1 MCQKII
7 FNITAAEKAVYR
19 EKKVNC
25 YAYPKP
31 EIMKSITKSFLSYL
45 LLIALIISPLPAQEK
60 DEVHRAGFFPFSVWY
75 SGGKAR
81 APMLSEITPGSE
93 DEWRHDLRQ
102 IRALGFNT
110 VRTWVEWAACEP
122 VRGEYRFDNL
132 HLLLRLAGEEGLRVF
147 IQMYVD
153 SAPDWVAGEFPHAL
167 FETQS
172 GIKVYPQSAP
182 GACTDNYEV
191 SEAVLD
197 FYTETA
203 RVASSYPNFFGW
215 DLWSEPHIINW
226 AHIDYVPNVQFCFCP
241 GTRARF
247 REWLE
252 KKYDSLD
259 ELNRAWYR
267 NFADWQQVDP
277 PRFSTI
283 LSYTDFIDWKTFIY
297 EKLVEDMQMRYD
309 AVRKGDPHNI
319 ITAHAV
325 GASLFQSPYVG
336 AGATDDFMMAAP
348 LDFYGVSIYPK
359 HNHPDRHWSVTT
371 LRTVMDFT
379 RSANREKG
387 GWYVGELQAGMG
399 TIALMVSDP
408 VLPGDHR
415 IWAWSAIAKGAKGV
429 NIYAYYPMSSGYEAG
444 GYGLINLDGTITER
458 AMRAGDIASIVD
470 RNMELFLS
478 STPVKAEIGIVY
490 NPLSQMV
497 GGMQRRDYPG
507 AHTNSLIG
515 YFRAFADHNV
525 PVDFIHRHHL
535 EKQELSQYKL
545 VIVPWPVMITRE
557 AAAGLAGYVRN
568 GGHVLA
574 EARIGWNDERGY
586 ASEIIPGL
594 GLHEVFGV
602 REHEVRLREGNDIGL
617 IITNNLHPATSNLM
631 TGDILSGS
639 LYEKSV
645 LLLDNSEAGV
655 LATLADGSAT
665 LVSNK
670 YGKGEAMLAG
680 TYLGMANH
688 PDPKPKNE
696 EFFMN
701 LLNWAGVE
709 RPFTSSHDGN
719 KDNYVEVRLQTNDNG
734 FVLYL
739 INHSNTIENVN
750 VALRTPEN
758 SNHRVRDVIMD
769 RERRIRARNN
779 MLDINESLDAKQVK
793 VLEIRY

>member
-1 MCQKII
+1 MRIKII
-7 FNITAAEKAVYR
+7 MAI
-19 EKKVNC
+19 
-25 YAYPKP
+25 
-31 EIMKSITKSFLSYL
+31 IL
-45 LLIALIISPLPAQEK
+45 ALILAPANAQENSGTVK
-60 DEVHRAGFFPFSVWY
+60 PDFFPFSVWY

-81 APMLSEITPGSE
+81 APMLSIIDQYSE
-93 DEWRHDLRQ
+93 DEWRHDLKQ

-110 VRTWVEWAACEP
+110 VRTWVEWATCEP
-122 VRGEYRFDNL
+122 VKGEYNFENL
-132 HLLLRLAGEEGLRVF
+132 HLLMRLAQEAGLRVF

-182 GACTDNYEV
+182 GACTDNHEV
-191 SEAVLD
+191 SKAVLD

-203 RVASSYPNFFGW
+203 RVASSYPNLYGW

-241 GTRARF
+241 GTRMKF
-247 REWLE
+247 RHWLMD
-252 KKYDSLD
+252 KYRSL
-259 ELNRAWYR
+259 EALNNAWYR
-267 NFADWQQVDP
+267 NFTDWNQVDP

-297 EKLVEDMQMRYD
+297 EKLVDDMRMRYE
-309 AVRKGDPHNI
+309 AVREADPHSL

-336 AGATDDFMMAAP
+336 AGATDDFLMARP

-359 HNHPDRHWSVTT
+359 HNQPDRHWSVTT

-399 TIALMVSDP
+399 TIALLVSDP
-408 VLPGDHR
+408 VVPDDHR
-415 IWAWSAIAKGAKGV
+415 IWAWSAIAKGAKGI
-429 NIYAYYPMSSGYEAG
+429 NIYAWYPMSSGYEAG
-444 GYGLINLDGTITER
+444 GYGLINLDGTITDR
-458 AMRAGDIASIVD
+458 AVHAGEIAKVVGQ
-470 RNMELFLS
+470 NQHLFLS
-478 STPVKAEIGIVY
+478 STPAKAGVGIVY

-525 PVDFIHRHHL
+525 PVDFIHREHL

-545 VIVPWPVMITRE
+545 VIIPWPIMITRE
-557 AAAGLAGYVRN
+557 AAEGIKAFVE
-568 GGHVLA
+568 GGGFVVA

-602 REHEVRLREGNDIGL
+602 REDEVRMRDKINIS
-617 IITNNLHPATSNLM
+617 ITNDSHPATSNLKK
-631 TGDILSGS
+631 GDILTGT
-639 LYEKSV
+639 LYAKSV
-645 LLLDNSEAGV
+645 LPLENRQIEV
-655 LATLADGSAT
+655 LAQLDDGKPAIVSAR
-665 LVSNK
+665 
-670 YGKGEAMLAG
+670 YGKGEAMLIG
-680 TYLGMANH
+680 SYLGMANH
-688 PDPKPKNE
+688 PEPDAGNE
-696 EFFMN
+696 AFFMN
-701 LLNWAGVE
+701 LLEWADIQ
-709 RPFTSSHDGN
+709 RPFTTSHDGN
-719 KDNYVEVRLQTNDNG
+719 KEAQVEVRLQTNPDG
-734 FVLYL
+734 YVLYV
-739 INHSNTIENVN
+739 INHSNTIEKVTVDLKTGNN
-750 VALRTPEN
+750 RNYTA
-758 SNHRVRDVIMD
+758 RDVIMGT
-769 RERRIRARNN
+769 
-779 MLDINESLDAKQVK
+779 ESRVRSRDNILQLNTTIDAKQVK
-793 VLEIRY
+793 VWEIW

>member
-1 MCQKII
+1 MTNNCKISSGPFYI
-7 FNITAAEKAVYR
+7 LPLMGKI
-19 EKKVNC
+19 KKTLLFLI
-25 YAYPKP
+25 A
-31 EIMKSITKSFLSYL
+31 MSITTS
-45 LLIALIISPLPAQEK
+45 AVTQDRMVDP
-60 DEVHRAGFFPFSVWY
+60 GFFPFSVWY

-81 APMLSEITPGSE
+81 APMLSELTPESE
-93 DEWRHDLRQ
+93 EEWRHDLKQ
-102 IRALGFNT
+102 IKALGFNT
-110 VRTWVEWAACEP
+110 VRTWVEWATCEP
-122 VRGEYRFDNL
+122 VRGQYNFDNL
-132 HLLLRLAGEEGLRVF
+132 HLLMRLAGEVGLRVF

-153 SAPDWVAGEFPHAL
+153 SAPDWVSEDFSDYL

-172 GIKVYPQSAP
+172 GIKVIPQAAP
-182 GACTDNYEV
+182 GACTDNEPV
-191 SEAVLD
+191 HDAVLN

-203 RVASSYPNFFGW
+203 KVASSYPNFFGW

-226 AHIDYVPNVQFCFCP
+226 AHLDYVPNVQFCFCP
-241 GTRARF
+241 GTTGRF
-247 REWLE
+247 RQWLME
-252 KKYDSLD
+252 KYGTL
-259 ELNRAWYR
+259 EALNTSWHRTFRTW
-267 NFADWQQVDP
+267 DQVEP

-297 EKLVEDMQMRYD
+297 EKLVDDMRMRYE
-309 AVRKGDPHNI
+309 AIRKGDPHNL

-336 AGATDDFMMAAP
+336 AGATDDFMMMEP

-387 GWYVGELQAGMG
+387 GWYVGELQAGPG
-399 TIALMVSDP
+399 TIALLVSDP
-408 VLPGDHR
+408 VTPDDHR

-458 AMRAGDIASIVD
+458 AVHAGEIASVVD
-470 RNMELFLS
+470 RNQELFLY

-515 YFRAFADHNV
+515 YFRAFADHNI

-535 EKQELSQYKL
+535 ERQELDQYKL
-545 VIVPWPVMITRE
+545 VIIPWPIMITAE
-557 AAAGLAGYVRN
+557 AAEGIRAFVASGGY
-568 GGHVLA
+568 VLA

-586 ASEIIPGL
+586 ASDIIPGL

-602 REHEVRLREGNDIGL
+602 RENEVRLRENTPIQ
-617 IITNNLHPATSNLM
+617 IEITDSKHPATSNLSR
-631 TGDILSGS
+631 GHSLSGS

-645 LLLDNSEAGV
+645 TPLEGRNVEVIGRLS
-655 LATLADGSAT
+655 DGSAAIVT
-665 LVSNK
+665 SR
-670 YGKGEAMLAG
+670 YGQGEAMLVG

-688 PDPKPKNE
+688 PEPRANNE
-696 EFFMN
+696 EFFLN
-701 LLNWAGVE
+701 LLNWAKVS
-709 RPFTSSHDGN
+709 RPFLSSHDGN
-719 KDNYVEVRLQTNDNG
+719 TEAYVEVRLQENENG
-734 FVLYL
+734 FVLFL
-739 INHSNTIENVN
+739 INHSQSIEDVR
-750 VALRTPEN
+750 VDLRTPVN
-758 SNHRVRDVIMD
+758 GSHRIRDVVLD
-769 RERRIRARNN
+769 QERRTRSRNN
-779 MLDINESLDAKQVK
+779 ILEVNTKIDARKVK
-793 VLEIRY
+793 IYEIRY

>member
-1 MCQKII
+1 MRSKKILFI
-7 FNITAAEKAVYR
+7 LLVLFATEVVTAQSQD
-19 EKKVNC
+19 
-25 YAYPKP
+25 KP
-31 EIMKSITKSFLSYL
+31 
-45 LLIALIISPLPAQEK
+45 AHADP
-60 DEVHRAGFFPFSVWY
+60 GFFPFSVWY
-75 SGGKAR
+75 SGGTAR
-81 APMLSEITPGSE
+81 APMLSEITPESE
-93 DEWRHDLRQ
+93 SEWRHDLKQ

-110 VRTWVEWAACEP
+110 VRTWVEWAKCEP
-122 VRGEYRFDNL
+122 VRGQYNFENL
-132 HLLLRLAGEEGLRVF
+132 HLLMRLAEEVGLRVF

-153 SAPDWVAGEFPHAL
+153 SAPDWVAEAFPHAL

-182 GACTDNYEV
+182 GACTDNAGVE
-191 SEAVLD
+191 EAVLG

-203 RVASSYPNFFGW
+203 KVASSYSNFFGW

-226 AHIDYVPNVQFCFCP
+226 AHLDYVPNVQFCFCP
-241 GTRARF
+241 GTRTRF
-247 REWLE
+247 RHWLMD
-252 KKYDSLD
+252 KYGSLD
-259 ELNRAWYR
+259 DLNRAWYR
-267 NFADWQQVDP
+267 NFSNWKEVDP

-297 EKLVEDMQMRYD
+297 EKLVEDMRMRYE
-309 AVRKGDPHNI
+309 AIRKADTVSL

-325 GASLFQSPYVG
+325 GASLFQSPYLG
-336 AGATDDFMMAAP
+336 TGATDDFMMAEP

-359 HNHPDRHWSVTT
+359 HNRPEAHWSVTT

-399 TIALMVSDP
+399 TIGLLVSDP
-408 VLPGDHR
+408 VVPDDHR
-415 IWAWSAIAKGAKGV
+415 IWAWSAIAKGAKGI

-458 AMRAGDIASIVD
+458 AVHAGEIASIVD
-470 RNMELFLS
+470 RNQKLFLS
-478 STPVKAEIGIVY
+478 SSPVKAEIGIMY

-525 PVDFIHRHHL
+525 PVDFVHREHF

-545 VIVPWPVMITRE
+545 VIIPWPVMITRE
-557 AAAGLAGYVRN
+557 AAEGIRQFVKE

-574 EARIGWNDERGY
+574 EARIGWNDERGF

-602 REHEVRLREGNDIGL
+602 REHEVRMRDEVEIEIAEGY
-617 IITNNLHPATSNLM
+617 HPATSDLEPG
-631 TGDILSGS
+631 TLLKGS
-639 LYEKSV
+639 LYAKSV
-645 LLLDNSEAGV
+645 LPLDESKVEV
-655 LATLADGSAT
+655 LARLNDGSAT
-665 LVSNK
+665 LVSTK

-680 TYLGMANH
+680 SYLGMANH
-688 PDPKPKNE
+688 PEPVLENE
-696 EFFMN
+696 KFFMN
-701 LLNWAGVE
+701 LLNWAMVD
-709 RPFTSSHDGN
+709 RPFISSHDGN
-719 KDNYVEVRLQTNDNG
+719 KENYVEVRLQENENG

-739 INHSNTIENVN
+739 INHSDSIEDVS
-750 VALRTPEN
+750 VDMRTPHN
-758 SNHRVRDVIMD
+758 GNHRVRDVIMD
-769 RERRIRARNN
+769 QDRRIRARNN
-779 MLDINESLDAKQVK
+779 ILNLSTRLDAKQVK
-793 VLEIRY
+793 VWEIRY